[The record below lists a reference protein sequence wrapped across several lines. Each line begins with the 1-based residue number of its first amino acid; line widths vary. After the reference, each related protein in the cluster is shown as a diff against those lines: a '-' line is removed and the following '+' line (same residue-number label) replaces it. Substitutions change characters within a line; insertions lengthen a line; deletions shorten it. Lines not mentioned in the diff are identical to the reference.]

1 MVDSQLLRML
11 GSKDASERK
20 QAITTLARSQDRTAL
35 PHLAKVYRSD
45 PDPEIRELARKAGV
59 YINKK
64 SPKEAPPKAA
74 PFYTGGSTADD
85 PGSLTSDSSY
95 SSGSAYGDT
104 GYSYGTLD
112 DDSMLGD
119 EDLLADDLL
128 DDREPTASQPVN
140 APRVSSGAE
149 ARARDLLEQAMSF
162 HSRGEQQKVIKA
174 LTEAFKKNPKLATD
188 NYALNAASSMTGLPR
203 SQVAAALMDG
213 SLLRATRK
221 SSGPRSDD
229 DPTWGDAAVDLGIY
243 WFVNLGLFIVSV
255 LILIALVQA
264 LLNNAPDISPQE
276 RDLIQQ
282 QIALSFGTQSI
293 PLFLLQG
300 VLQATGALIGLLVV
314 YLVWHLVAQWMLGG
328 DGTFTRLIRKATLL
342 LAFYGPLVTAAVFG
356 LLVIGGALLAA
367 GGMTPQTYQSWVL
380 LVTFGV
386 SIGGLLLISQRIG
399 AAYRFGVGRGCATM
413 IISYILIFCLVTS
426 IILIA
431 VYSGAEFIQGLAEMQ
446 GF

>member
-20 QAITTLARSQDRTAL
+20 QAITALARSQDRAAL

-64 SPKEAPPKAA
+64 VPKETPPKAA
-74 PFYTGGSTADD
+74 PFYMGGGDAADDADDLTGGS
-85 PGSLTSDSSY
+85 GST
-95 SSGSAYGDT
+95 YGDSRYT
-104 GYSYGTLD
+104 YGALD

-128 DDREPTASQPVN
+128 DDREQAASKPVD
-140 APRVSSGAE
+140 APRVSAGAE

-174 LTEAFKKNPKLATD
+174 LTEAFKKNPKLAND
-188 NYALNAASSMTGLPR
+188 NYALNAAGSMTGLPR

-221 SSGPRSDD
+221 SAGPRGDD

-264 LLNNAPDISPQE
+264 LLNNASDISPQE

-282 QIALSFGTQSI
+282 QIAVSFSTQSI

-300 VLQATGALIGLLVV
+300 VLQATGGLIGLLVL

-342 LAFYGPLVTAAVFG
+342 LAFYGPLVTAALFG

-367 GGMTPQTYQSWVL
+367 GGMTPETYQSWVL

-426 IILIA
+426 VILIA
-431 VYSGAEFIQGLAEMQ
+431 AYSGAQFIQGLEGMQ

>member
-11 GSKDASERK
+11 GSKDAAERK
-20 QAITTLARSQDRTAL
+20 QAITALARSQDRAAL

-64 SPKEAPPKAA
+64 SPKETPPKAA
-74 PFYTGGSTADD
+74 PFYMGGDAADDADDLGGGS
-85 PGSLTSDSSY
+85 GST
-95 SSGSAYGDT
+95 YGDT
-104 GYSYGTLD
+104 RYSYGTLD

-128 DDREPTASQPVN
+128 GDSEPAASKPIDTT
-140 APRVSSGAE
+140 RVSAGAE
-149 ARARDLLEQAMSF
+149 SRARNLLEQAMSF

-188 NYALNAASSMTGLPR
+188 NYALNAAASMTGLPR

-221 SSGPRSDD
+221 SSGPRGDD
-229 DPTWGDAAVDLGIY
+229 DPTWGEAAVDLGIY

-264 LLNNAPDISPQE
+264 LLNNVPDITPQE

-282 QIALSFGTQSI
+282 QIAIAFSTQSI

-300 VLQATGALIGLLVV
+300 VLQATGALIGLLVL

-342 LAFYGPLVTAAVFG
+342 LAFYGPLVFVAVFG

-413 IISYILIFCLVTS
+413 IVSYILIFCLATS

-431 VYSGAEFIQGLAEMQ
+431 AYSGAQFIQGLEGMQ